1 MHNALLPITEIIDW
15 ERRRV
20 YIHTMGLGQPLLFAG
35 LWGRARE
42 KLVFFFSFFY
52 LLCQTG
58 VRVAKKEKGESQSWA
73 IIWWSD
79 KCGGEGGRL
88 RLIFGLVGMWPWHQS
103 TGEKAHFLSFL
114 LLSGKASVVGTKCE
128 PSIFVFLLPSLRNER
143 QELAD
148 LTLYIY
154 ARTEFSHLPFVHC
167 ALRKNWNE
175 ALFLFSFFSRLQSPA
190 TWA

>member
-79 KCGGEGGRL
+79 KCGGREGASDSFSVWLACDHGINPR
-88 RLIFGLVGMWPWHQS
+88 
-103 TGEKAHFLSFL
+103 GEKAHFLFF
-114 LLSGKASVVGTKCE
+114 LLSGKASVVCTKCE

-143 QELAD
+143 QELA
-148 LTLYIY
+148 I
-154 ARTEFSHLPFVHC
+154 
-167 ALRKNWNE
+167 
-175 ALFLFSFFSRLQSPA
+175 
-190 TWA
+190 